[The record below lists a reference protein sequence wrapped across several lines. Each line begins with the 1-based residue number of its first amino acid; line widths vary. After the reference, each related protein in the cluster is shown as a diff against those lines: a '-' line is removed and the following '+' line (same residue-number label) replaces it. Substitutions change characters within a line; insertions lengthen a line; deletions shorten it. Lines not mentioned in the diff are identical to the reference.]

1 VPLFIPVPP
10 DAGEAFLRFYATYLL
25 TVFGILAR
33 IGVRKPDVVDLAQ
46 QVFLK
51 VHKNLEKVPAEGVEQ
66 WLETI
71 CKQQAAEH
79 YRLYRNRFETPEP
92 DVGLD
97 VPSDDN
103 PHERLERHEIDQVVK
118 RVLQAMDAQLADV
131 LVRHEFNG
139 ESLPTIAAA
148 LGVSRN
154 TAQARLTEAKNAFRR
169 KVKKLFGRDFTPFAL
184 LPFGLDTF
192 IPAED
197 LTADFIE
204 NARHEIW
211 QRLGRELDGTPPPA
225 PAPSPSPPSEP
236 PASGE
241 RLIQTVGFPSSRPIA
256 RAAAKSVIEHII
268 KNPLFLVGLGALG
281 GGAVVALWPHD
292 GPPGARHATP
302 MVLSVVLDNS
312 GRGERYLQEP
322 YTPIP
327 GPSPTAAIVAPP
339 RPPPSPAPFNDPEMT
354 YLEQARE
361 MLMRG
366 QFTEALSAL
375 RQHERDYPA
384 TQHTAV
390 RNKYIA
396 MALAGVRRSEQKKAS
411 HPDQPI
417 APVRALSL
425 DGRKRRLVIKR

>member
-1 VPLFIPVPP
+1 MGIFIPVPP
-10 DAGEAFLRFYATYLL
+10 GAAEAFLRFYATYLL

-33 IGVRKPDVVDLAQ
+33 IGVRKADIVDLAQ

-51 VHKNLEKVPAEGVEQ
+51 VYKNFEKVPAEGVEH

-79 YRLYRNRFETPEP
+79 YRLYRHRFETPEP
-92 DVGLD
+92 DVGVD

-139 ESLPTIAAA
+139 ESLPTIATA

-154 TAQARLTEAKNAFRR
+154 TAQARLTEAKDAFRR

-192 IPAED
+192 FRTED
-197 LTADFIE
+197 LTPDFIE
-204 NARHEIW
+204 NARREVW
-211 QRLGRELDGTPPPA
+211 QGLGRELGFDGTLPPA
-225 PAPSPSPPSEP
+225 QVPSPSPPSEP
-236 PASGE
+236 PTSGE
-241 RLIQTVGFPSSRPIA
+241 RLIQTVGAPGSGPVA
-256 RAAAKSVIEHII
+256 RAAARSVLEHVI
-268 KNPLFLVGLGALG
+268 KNPLFLVGVGALG
-281 GGAVVALWPHD
+281 GGGVVALWPHD
-292 GPPGARHATP
+292 EPPGARHAVP
-302 MVLSVVLDNS
+302 MVLSVVVDES
-312 GRGERYLQEP
+312 GRGEGSSQGP
-322 YTPIP
+322 HTPIP
-327 GPSPTAAIVAPP
+327 GPSPTVVIVAPP
-339 RPPPSPAPFNDPEMT
+339 RPPPALAPFNDPEIT
-354 YLEQARE
+354 NLEQARE
-361 MLMRG
+361 MLTRG
-366 QFTEALSAL
+366 QFAEALSTL

-396 MALAGVRRSEQKKAS
+396 AALAGVRQSEQKKS
-411 HPDQPI
+411 ESP
-417 APVRALSL
+417 
-425 DGRKRRLVIKR
+425 